1 MSQTKEEQ
9 ALMELLALMAQGG
22 QGEFQTPQTQQVNP
36 MSEIANETLGQY
48 VMISQVIPAALPLIE
63 EIVKNVKT
71 LQPLYTEFKEF
82 LRSEIQGSVLEA
94 FVAAKAATNNNDSV
108 ALELTKLIVNQNNRM
123 SENLS
128 KNVQAKINGDN

>member
-9 ALMELLALMAQGG
+9 ALVELMKLLAQGG
-22 QGEFQTPQTQQVNP
+22 EGEFQIPQAQQVNP

-48 VMISQVIPAALPLIE
+48 VLISQVIPHAVPLIK

-94 FVAAKAATNNNDSV
+94 FVAAKEATNNNDGV

-123 SENLS
+123 GENLS

>member
-1 MSQTKEEQ
+1 MSQSKEEQ

-22 QGEFQTPQTQQVNP
+22 QGEFQMPQTQQVNP

-48 VMISQVIPAALPLIE
+48 VLISQVIPAALPLIE

-82 LRSEIQGSVLEA
+82 LRNEIQGSVLEA
-94 FVAAKAATNNNDSV
+94 FAAAKEATNNNDGI